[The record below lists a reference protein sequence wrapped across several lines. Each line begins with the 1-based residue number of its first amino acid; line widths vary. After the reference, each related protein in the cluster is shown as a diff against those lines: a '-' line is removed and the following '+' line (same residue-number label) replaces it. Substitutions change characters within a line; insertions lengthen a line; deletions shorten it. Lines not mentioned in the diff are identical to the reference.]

1 MDKLLKRKEALFL
14 VETLKVMGAEL
25 LHFNGNTYYMSLNNK
40 VISVDTA
47 FDKNA
52 VEVGTEAFSKR
63 YIQNNSPREWVT
75 VPTA

>member
-1 MDKLLKRKEALFL
+1 
-14 VETLKVMGAEL
+14 
-25 LHFNGNTYYMSLNNK
+25 GNTYYMSLNDK

-52 VEVGTEAFSKR
+52 VEVGTPAFSER

>member
-1 MDKLLKRKEALFL
+1 MNKLLKRSEALFL
-14 VETLKVMGAEL
+14 VETFRLMGAEL
-25 LHFNGNTYYMSLNNK
+25 LHFNGNTYYMSLNDK

-52 VEVGTEAFSKR
+52 VEVGTPAFSER